1 MAQFINPFSDW
12 GFKKIFGQE
21 INKDLLIDFL
31 NQVFED
37 EHVIKDLQF
46 LDKEQLGIDKNDR
59 TVIYDVLCLTD
70 TGKRIIVEM
79 QNRSQDFFIDRSI
92 FYVSRT
98 ISLQGEKGGEWEYQ
112 FDAVYGVYFLNFSM
126 PELDGRFRTDAVLAD
141 MKTHKRISDKLR
153 FVFLQLPLFKEGVD
167 ECVTNFEKWIYVLT
181 NMELLDRMP
190 WLAKNEVF
198 KKLAEIGD
206 LSKLSR
212 EDREKYDTSIKH
224 LRDTIAVYN
233 SAERKGRAK
242 GLALAAKNMKSK
254 GIPLEDIQEMTGL
267 SPEEIEK
274 L

>member
-1 MAQFINPFSDW
+1 
-12 GFKKIFGQE
+12 
-21 INKDLLIDFL
+21 
-31 NQVFED
+31 
-37 EHVIKDLQF
+37 
-46 LDKEQLGIDKNDR
+46 
-59 TVIYDVLCLTD
+59 
-70 TGKRIIVEM
+70 
-79 QNRSQDFFIDRSI
+79 
-92 FYVSRT
+92 
-98 ISLQGEKGGEWEYQ
+98 
-112 FDAVYGVYFLNFSM
+112 
-126 PELDGRFRTDAVLAD
+126 
-141 MKTHKRISDKLR
+141 
-153 FVFLQLPLFKEGVD
+153 
-167 ECVTNFEKWIYVLT
+167 
-181 NMELLDRMP
+181 MP